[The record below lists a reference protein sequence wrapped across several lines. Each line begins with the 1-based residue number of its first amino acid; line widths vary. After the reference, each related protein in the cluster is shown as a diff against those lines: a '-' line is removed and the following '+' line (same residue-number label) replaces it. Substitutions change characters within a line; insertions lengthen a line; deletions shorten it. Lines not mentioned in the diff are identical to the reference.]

1 MIQFP
6 IFVAERQEKEMK
18 IELEDS
24 EKEKIVRDVMEGFPE
39 YSSPSLVCT
48 DWKYQAMQFM
58 FREDTEDPLKGDVI
72 HQVNL
77 EMLKKGLDKMVLDI
91 AAGRIHTSGNIGLQD
106 MLADTGNW
114 DANDADNLVQYA
126 IFGEVIYG

>member
-1 MIQFP
+1 M
-6 IFVAERQEKEMK
+6 VK

-24 EKEKIVRDVMEGFPE
+24 EKEKIVRDVMENFPE

-48 DWKYQAMQFM
+48 GWKYQAMQFV
-58 FREDTEDPLKGDVI
+58 FREDTEDPLKGYVI

-91 AAGRIHTSGNIGLQD
+91 AAGRIHTSGNTGLQD

-126 IFGEVIYG
+126 IFGELIYG